1 MKLYRKISVLA
12 MAALVLAAG
21 FTSCSEDDLDTNQY
35 NKSGVNILGFG
46 PMPITRGATM
56 RVTGTQLNQ
65 VKEVLFPE
73 GNQKLTPAT
82 TYVNGDFSVQSSEEM
97 TVTIPD
103 QCVPGKL
110 RLVTNNG
117 ETIVS
122 ASNITFVEEI
132 KVSSMSPDPVHPG
145 DVLTIKGEYVW
156 NIGQVVFFDHVTVN
170 AEDFVKNTRTEIQ
183 VRVPMEAK
191 TGEVAYNDGSDG
203 AENTQIG
210 TLNVDAAKATGV
222 SNANPEFGE
231 TITITGENLDLV
243 SSIDFPAVADVPFQ
257 VANDGKSIN
266 VTVPTNTISGTVTLN
281 SASGLTTSVNI
292 TVPLATVSSTSPV
305 KDVKV
310 GQTITIKG
318 NKLDRITQLILPA
331 IDNPLKKGQFTQSAT
346 EISFVVPEGM
356 GDGKVTLVQHDNY
369 SVESDKISMYS
380 EAPETTIWAGK
391 FVIGNW
397 NAGMQELAWGGYD
410 WSTVKPGQV
419 LTVYLTP
426 DMSEGWS
433 QIRIGN
439 GSWAALPGTAD
450 VNPLTAADTKFSVTL
465 TQAMID
471 EMVKNGGLVI
481 CGAFFTITK
490 ITLSIL
496 ETTIWSG
503 HFALGSWAAGMGDLS
518 WGGYDW
524 SKVAVGTTLKLYYEV
539 DSSVGY
545 INIRFGN
552 GSWEALPS
560 TKGWGS
566 DGNASPDPSETSIKT
581 VLTKDDLDQL
591 VNKGGLV
598 ICGAGI
604 FVKKVVLRRSIYFVI
619 SPVCYS
625 HVLLSH
631 HVTEIVMMAKRL
643 HPK

>member
-1 MKLYRKISVLA
+1 
-12 MAALVLAAG
+12 MAALVLASG
-21 FTSCSEDDLDTNQY
+21 FTSCGKDDLDTNQY
-35 NKSGVNILGFG
+35 NKSGVNLLGFG

-56 RVTGTQLNQ
+56 RVTGTKLNEVQ
-65 VKEVLFPE
+65 EVLFPG
-73 GNQKLTPAT
+73 GNQKITPST
-82 TYVNGDFSVQSSEEM
+82 TTINGEFSVQNSEEM

-110 RLVTNNG
+110 RLVTKSG
-117 ETIVS
+117 EIIES
-122 ASNITFVEEI
+122 KSNITFAEEI
-132 KVSSMSPDPVHPG
+132 RVSSISPNPVHPG
-145 DVLTIKGEYVW
+145 DVITIKGEYVW
-156 NIGQVVFFDHVTVN
+156 NIGQVVFFDHVAVD
-170 AEDFVKNTRTEIQ
+170 AEDFLLNTRNEIQ
-183 VRVPMEAK
+183 LVVPMEAK
-191 TGEVAYNDGSDG
+191 SGDVAYNDGSDG
-203 AENTQIG
+203 AESTVIES
-210 TLNVDAAKATGV
+210 LNVDAAKATGV

-231 TITITGENLDLV
+231 EITITGENLDLV
-243 SSIDFPAVADVPFQ
+243 TSIDFPSVAGVEDFTVADDGNSLKVKVPATC
-257 VANDGKSIN
+257 V
-266 VTVPTNTISGTVTLN
+266 SGTVTLN
-281 SASGLTTSVNI
+281 SASGLTTSVDI
-292 TVPLATVSSTSPV
+292 AVPLASVSSTSPV

-310 GQTITIKG
+310 DQTITITG
-318 NKLDRITQLILPA
+318 DKLDRITHLILPA
-331 IDNPLKKGQFTQSAT
+331 IDAIFTDFKKSAT

-356 GDGKVTLVQHDNY
+356 GDGKVILVQHANY

-433 QIRIGN
+433 QIRVGN

-450 VNPLTAADTKFSVTL
+450 VNPLTAEDTKFSVTL

-471 EMVKNGGLVI
+471 ELVNNGGLVI
-481 CGAFFTITK
+481 CGAFFTINK

-503 HFALGSWAAGMGDLS
+503 NFALGSWAAGLQELA

-524 SKVAVGTTLKLYYEV
+524 STVSAGTTLKLYYEV
-539 DSSVGY
+539 DPSVGY

-552 GSWEALPS
+552 GSWAALPS
-560 TKGWGS
+560 TLGWGS

-581 VLTKDDLDQL
+581 VLTADDLDQL
-591 VNKGGLV
+591 NNAGGLV

-604 FVKKVVLRRSIYFVI
+604 ICKKIVLQ
-619 SPVCYS
+619 
-625 HVLLSH
+625 
-631 HVTEIVMMAKRL
+631 
-643 HPK
+643 